1 MRYLILRRREDL
13 QELGYRIY
21 ISDAVRIAC
30 ENTARIGGGST
41 LSKRWADTL
50 ESQNKRVLAHDTR
63 SPQEIV
69 ADIAE
74 KAGLTITHEHI

>member
-21 ISDAVRIAC
+21 VTDAVRLVV
-30 ENTARIGGGST
+30 ENTAKIGGGSL

-50 ESQNKRVLAHDTR
+50 KSQNKRVLAHDTR

>member
-1 MRYLILRRREDL
+1 MRYLILRRQEDL
-13 QELGYRIY
+13 RELGYRIY
-21 ISDAVRIAC
+21 VTDAVRLAV

-41 LSKRWADTL
+41 IGKRWADTL
-50 ESQNKRVLAHDTR
+50 ESQNERVLAHDTR

>member
-1 MRYLILRRREDL
+1 MRYLILRRQEDL
-13 QELGYRIY
+13 RELGYRIY
-21 ISDAVRIAC
+21 VTDAMRMISESAAK
-30 ENTARIGGGST
+30 IGGGPWVG
-41 LSKRWADTL
+41 KRWAETL
-50 ESQNKRVLAHDTR
+50 GSQNKRVLAHDTR